1 MILAGLV
8 IFILVFMALVLVIAL
23 LGGLTTQEQK
33 LIVQRLEALGST
45 IRRGAGDEGVN
56 LLREEMLSRIPTIN
70 RLLLR
75 LDLFPALRRVLSQSG
90 CEWTF
95 AGVLL
100 RSLGAAVAAA
110 LAVYW
115 RTNVVIFSLL
125 MGVAAAGL
133 PIGYVFFKRWQRFSE
148 FERLLP
154 QALDMM
160 VNALRAGHSLVSAIE
175 IAAREIPDPV
185 GTELKKTFD
194 EQNFGLD
201 LREAMLNL
209 SQRVP
214 LHDIRIVVTAILIQ
228 KEAGGNLAEILD
240 KVAYI
245 IRERFRIKRQVR
257 VHTAQGRLTGWILTF
272 LPPILAAGLYIV
284 RPDHMSQLWRHEK
297 GMRMIYAAVIMT
309 IIGGLI
315 IRKIVRIRV

>member
-23 LGGLTTQEQK
+23 LGGFSTQEQK
-33 LIVQRLEALGST
+33 LVVQRLEALGST

-75 LDLFPALRRVLSQSG
+75 LDLFPRFRNVLGQSG

-100 RSLGAAVAAA
+100 RSFGVAGAAAIG
-110 LAVYW
+110 VYW
-115 RTNVVIFSLL
+115 RTNVWIFSLL
-125 MGVAAAGL
+125 MGLAASGL
-133 PIGYVFFKRWQRFSE
+133 PIAYVFFKRWQRFSE

-154 QALDMM
+154 QSLDMI
-160 VNALRAGHSLVSAIE
+160 VNALRAGHSLISAIE

-209 SQRVP
+209 AQRVP
-214 LHDIRIVVTAILIQ
+214 LHDIRIVVTAVLIQ

-245 IRERFRIKRQVR
+245 IRERFRLKRQIR
-257 VHTAQGRLTGWILTF
+257 VHTAQGRLTGWILT
-272 LPPILAAGLYIV
+272 LLSPILGVGLYIV
-284 RPDHMSQLWRHEK
+284 RPDHMSQLWLHPK
-297 GMRMIYAAVIMT
+297 GLRMIYAAVIMT
-309 IIGGLI
+309 IIGGLC